1 MGLVPLRYCLAVSS
15 PRSHTGVDQ
24 TKRQV
29 LELILYIVSKWLAV
43 TGFLLQASSLPLS
56 KA

>member
-15 PRSHTGVDQ
+15 SRSHTGVDQ

-43 TGFLLQASSLPLS
+43 TGFLSSVV
-56 KA
+56 